1 MKKVLLTVIAAI
13 ALCGSIFA
21 QYESYWPDFTNG
33 PYENQDGIVA
43 AIIVNG
49 HIITIDDEGWDA
61 IEIAPFVGDEI
72 RGNNMFLF
80 DGVTTF
86 GDLYP
91 TLDGYPMYY
100 NNEGD
105 VITFKMYD
113 HIHGVLYEDCE
124 ILYNGEPFVIT
135 TGEDHFEGW
144 IDPENPIF
152 LSFSAPTFTK
162 SISHYEQVTGKDN
175 YYLIAS
181 PIGEVNPS
189 YEGFWAP
196 KVENI
201 LVNNYDFYAFDQTN
215 FDAEAN
221 DYREWINYD
230 IASFN
235 LEVGKGYLYAN
246 SEDVTLTFTGQ
257 PFDEAELEIPLVY
270 DANCN
275 FPGWNLLGNPY
286 DGDIIIWSDFYV
298 MNETGEEIIQSEE
311 DGVGPMEGFFVVA
324 EQEGESLTI
333 ENPTTSGG
341 GDPMPG
347 GKIVL
352 NVGRNAGHV
361 IDRASIRFGEGRS
374 MRKIMLN
381 ENNTKVYIPQDNS
394 RFAVARSAEVGE
406 MPVNFEA
413 SENGNYTITVNPRN
427 LEMNYMHLIDNMTG
441 ADIDLLANPS
451 YSFDARTTDYASRF
465 RLVFATGNSEDN
477 FAFFNNGNLVVSND
491 GNATLQVVDVN
502 GRILSS
508 ESINGSTSISMN
520 VASGIYMI
528 RLINGDNVKV
538 QKVVVR

>member
-1 MKKVLLTVIAAI
+1 MKKVLLTVIASI

-21 QYESYWPDFTNG
+21 QYPYESYWPDFSDG
-33 PYENQDGIVA
+33 PFEDQGALVA
-43 AIIVNG
+43 GFMING
-49 HIITIDDEGWDA
+49 HIIDLSDSNWNALEVA
-61 IEIAPFVGDEI
+61 FFVGDEC
-72 RGNNMFLF
+72 RGNQNYLF
-80 DGVTTF
+80 NSIEEYGDPYLTMDAMPVFFTDG
-86 GDLYP
+86 
-91 TLDGYPMYY
+91 
-100 NNEGD
+100 GD
-105 VITFKMYD
+105 VVSFKLYD
-113 HIHGVLYEDCE
+113 HMNDVLYENCE
-124 ILYNGEPFVIT
+124 VLYLGEPMTIL

-144 IDPENPIF
+144 DDPENPIF
-152 LSFSAPTFTK
+152 LSFTSDTPTPVTFTK
-162 SISHYEQVTGKDN
+162 DIVGFNDLKDR
-175 YYLIAS
+175 YYLLSS
-181 PIGEVNPS
+181 PIGEVSPTEVDNML
-189 YEGFWAP
+189 A
-196 KVENI
+196 NT
-201 LVNNYDFYAFDQTN
+201 YDFYGFDQTN

-221 DYREWINYD
+221 VYREWIDYD
-230 IASFN
+230 LHNFN

-257 PFDEAELEIPLVY
+257 PFDEDELEIPLVY
-270 DANCN
+270 DANCY

-286 DGDIIIWSDFYV
+286 DDDIIIWSDFYV
-298 MNETGEEIIQSEE
+298 MNEDGDEIIAGEE
-311 DGVGPMEGFFVVA
+311 DGVGPMEGFFVIA

-361 IDRASIRFGEGRS
+361 IDRASIRFGEGRG
-374 MRKIMLN
+374 MRKVMLN

-465 RLVFATGNSEDN
+465 RLVFATGNSDDN

-520 VASGIYMI
+520 VASGVYMI

-538 QKVVVR
+538 QKVVVK